1 MNKQQGGYTLSV
13 ESKATIAYIGLGSNS
28 GARDDNIQTAL
39 KMLDESKA
47 IRVVRASDTI
57 ETPPLA
63 GMDQPDYLNA
73 AAKIETSLSAQQLLD
88 QLTRIEDS
96 LGRQRTEKWGPR
108 TIDLDILLFG
118 DETIKTKNLTIPHA
132 QMHLRSFVLKPL
144 SQIAPDVIHPLLK
157 RSTSCLLERLN
168 SADHIIDENLPQL
181 ICIAGVIG
189 VGKTTLA
196 EGLGKLLSC
205 EVLKEAYDTNPYIT
219 DACDGDIDAAL
230 NSQLY
235 FLESRLDQLSSDKL
249 LPGKTYIADYV
260 FAKDRIF
267 AERTLT
273 AEQLATYNQQ
283 HCQIKEKITPPV
295 LAIYMSDS
303 PESILDRIHN
313 RNRPYEQRIEI
324 ASIRSL
330 SESYDRLFADW
341 QTCPVIRLS
350 VGDFD
355 ARVPTNIEKLN
366 NEMKYYL
373 ARCK

>member
-1 MNKQQGGYTLSV
+1 MSV
-13 ESKATIAYIGLGSNS
+13 ESKATVAYIGLGSNS
-28 GARDDNIQTAL
+28 GQRDDNIQTAL
-39 KMLDESKA
+39 KMLDEAEA
-47 IRVVRASDTI
+47 IRVVRASDAI

-73 AAKIETSLSAQQLLD
+73 AAKIETSLSAQALLEK
-88 QLTRIEDS
+88 LMSIEDS
-96 LGRQRTEKWGPR
+96 LGRQRTQKWGPR
-108 TIDLDILLFG
+108 SIDLDILLFS
-118 DETIKTKNLTIPHA
+118 DETIKTKYLTIPHS

-144 SQIAPDVIHPLLK
+144 TQIAHDVIHPLLK
-157 RSTSCLLERLN
+157 RSISCLLERLN
-168 SADHIIDENLPQL
+168 GSDHVIDANTPQL

-196 EGLGKLLSC
+196 DGLGESIPC
-205 EVLKEAYDTNPYIT
+205 QVLKEAYDTNPYIT
-219 DACDGDIDAAL
+219 DACAGNVDAAL

-235 FLESRLDQLSSDKL
+235 FLESRLDQLSSEKL

-273 AEQLATYNQQ
+273 PEQLTTYNTR
-283 HCQIKEKITPPV
+283 HSQIKTRITPPV

-303 PESILDRIHN
+303 PDSILTRIQS

-324 ASIRSL
+324 ASLRSL

-355 ARVPTNIEKLN
+355 ARVASNIEKLKD
-366 NEMKYYL
+366 ELKFYL
-373 ARCK
+373 AKR